1 MSIDEGH
8 NEYDV
13 NRQSEQRQLDG
24 GFSYAAAAISVF
36 H

>member
-1 MSIDEGH
+1 MSIDERH
-8 NEYDV
+8 DEYDV

-24 GFSYAAAAISVF
+24 GIAYAAAAISVF

>member
-1 MSIDEGH
+1 MSIDERD

-13 NRQSEQRQLDG
+13 NRQSEQRQLYG
-24 GFSYAAAAISVF
+24 RFSYAAAAISVF